1 MSEFSIN
8 ADSEGNLQI
17 GARTIPAPR
26 SISAQARELLAAAY
40 QRPGLDGY
48 PAIDDK
54 AGWKALVAAA
64 DAAYEPVAD
73 AILAMSPADVE
84 TTRIADVVVHVATPR
99 APLSADDERRAVLML
114 HGGAL
119 IMLGGRFAMAMGAAS
134 AAQANCRAYSVD
146 YRMPPD
152 FPYPAALEDGLA
164 VYRELLRNYAPE
176 NIIISGA
183 SAGGNLAAALTL
195 KIRDVGLPMPAA
207 VVLLTPE
214 IDLTESGDTFET
226 NREIDAVLRRGLPP
240 VNLLYANGHDL
251 ADPYLSPLFGD
262 FSKGFPPTFIQAGT
276 RDVFLSN
283 AVRMHRALR
292 NAGIPA
298 ELHVWEAMPHGGFG
312 GAPEDMELVLETRH
326 FMDKYW
332 GVKSGQGATA

>member
-1 MSEFSIN
+1 MSKLN
-8 ADSEGNLQI
+8 VTADAEGNLLF

-40 QRPGLDGY
+40 QRPGIDSY
-48 PAIDDK
+48 PPLHDK
-54 AGWKALVAAA
+54 DGWKAMIAAA
-64 DAAYEPVAD
+64 NAAFDSTAD
-73 AILAMSPADVE
+73 AILQMSPASVE
-84 TTRIADVVVHVATPR
+84 TTRIADVVVHVGTPH
-99 APLSADDERRAVLML
+99 APLSADDAKRAVLVL

-119 IMLGGRFAMAMGAAS
+119 ILLEGKFAMAMAAAT
-134 AAQANCRAYSVD
+134 AAQANCKTYSVD

-152 FPYPAALEDGLA
+152 FPYPAALDDGLA
-164 VYRELLRNYAPE
+164 VYRELLHDYAPE
-176 NIIISGA
+176 NIMISGG

-195 KIRDVGLPMPAA
+195 KIRDLGLPLPAA
-207 VVLLTPE
+207 VILLTPE
-214 IDLTESGDTFET
+214 LDLTESGDSFET
-226 NREIDAVLRRGLPP
+226 NRELDAVLKRGLPD
-240 VNLLYANGHDL
+240 VNLLYADGRDL

-292 NAGIPA
+292 NADIPA

-312 GAPEDMELVLETRH
+312 GAPEDMELMLETRR

-332 GVKSGQGATA
+332 GVKAG